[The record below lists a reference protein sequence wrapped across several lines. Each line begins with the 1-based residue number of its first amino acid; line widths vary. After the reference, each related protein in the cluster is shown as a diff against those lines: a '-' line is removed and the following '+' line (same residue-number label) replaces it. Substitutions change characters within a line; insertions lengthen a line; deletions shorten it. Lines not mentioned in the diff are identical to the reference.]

1 MIDYLRDPEEI
12 YQKSFAAIRA
22 EVDLSQLPEVAYGIA
37 VRMIHASGMTDLPD
51 QLRIDPR
58 LPHAVRQAVARKA
71 TVLVDSEMVQAGII
85 KRNLPPGAKTVC
97 TLNTPEAR
105 EIGLAC
111 RTTRS
116 AAAVSLW
123 APHLSG
129 SVVVI
134 GNAPTALFALLE
146 LIDGGANPPA
156 AVIAMPV
163 GFIGAAESKDELAAN
178 PRGIP
183 FVTLLGRR
191 GGSAMASAAF
201 NACMAEDR

>member
-1 MIDYLRDPEEI
+1 
-12 YQKSFAAIRA
+12 
-22 EVDLSQLPEVAYGIA
+22 
-37 VRMIHASGMTDLPD
+37 MIHASGMTDLPD
-51 QLRIDPR
+51 VLRVDPR
-58 LPHAVRQAVARKA
+58 LPHAIRRAMSLKA
-71 TVLVDSEMVQAGII
+71 TVLVDSEMVLAGII
-85 KRNLPPGAKTVC
+85 RRNLPPGVETVC

-105 EIGLAC
+105 EIGLAR

-123 APHLSG
+123 GPHLSG

-146 LIDGGANPPA
+146 LIDDGAKPPA
-156 AVIAMPV
+156 AIIAMPV
-163 GFIGAAESKDELAAN
+163 GFVGAVEAKEELATN

-201 NACMAEDR
+201 NACTAEDR

>member
-1 MIDYLRDPEEI
+1 MIVYLRDPEEI

-22 EVDLSQLPEVAYGIA
+22 EVDLSQLPEVVHGIV

-51 QLRIDPR
+51 LVRADPR
-58 LPHAVRQAVARKA
+58 LPHAVRQALVRKA

-85 KRNLPPGAKTVC
+85 RRNLSPGVETVC
-97 TLNTPEAR
+97 TLNTPAAR
-105 EIGLAC
+105 EIGLSR

-123 APHLSG
+123 APQLSG

-146 LIDGGANPPA
+146 LIDGGAKPPA
-156 AVIAMPV
+156 AIIAMPV
-163 GFIGAAESKDELAAN
+163 GFVGAVEAKEELAGN

-183 FVTLLGRR
+183 YVTLLGRR

-201 NACMAEDR
+201 NACVAEER

>member
-1 MIDYLRDPEEI
+1 MIAYLRDPEEI
-12 YQKSFAAIRA
+12 YQKSFATIRA
-22 EVDLSQLPEVAYGIA
+22 EADLSQLPEVAHGIA

-51 QLRIDPR
+51 LLRVDPR
-58 LPHAVRQAVARKA
+58 LPHAVREALARTG

-85 KRNLPPGAKTVC
+85 RRTLPRGVETVC

-105 EIGLAC
+105 DIGLAR

-146 LIDGGANPPA
+146 LIDGGASPPA
-156 AVIAMPV
+156 AIIAMPV
-163 GFIGAAESKDELAAN
+163 GFVGAVEAKEELAAN

-183 FVTLLGRR
+183 YVTLLGRR

-201 NACMAEDR
+201 NACTVEER